1 MEYYYTKHSD
11 DISGA
16 QKQQKILI
24 SSDETVDVFKPIT
37 INKTEVFELTRS
49 FFCRLTLTKL
59 IF

>member
-11 DISGA
+11 DIPGA

-24 SSDETVDVFKPIT
+24 SSDETDVFKPIT